1 MPKMDKDIRIPIQFQ
16 SIERNA
22 TREPHHAPHICIS

>member
-16 SIERNA
+16 SIERSV
-22 TREPHHAPHICIS
+22 TREPRHAPRICIS